1 MNPAKTLIRAI
12 IILLVVGF
20 VVYILHVVISGFVA
34 QNQTLAPYARD
45 IELGVDAALVGIG
58 GYIIIRIIKY
68 VIEGYILS
76 RTDNTGLRSISL
88 IVDLILYTL
97 LILAIL
103 SALGVNLTGAAI
115 GGAVGGVAIGLAA
128 QTVASN
134 VLSGILVTSSRTVR
148 PGDSVILQSWIWS
161 PPIIGEVERVSIL
174 FTEVRTNT
182 GNLVKVPNSA
192 FLGNT
197 VFTKLEDGGVLTYPY
212 QLTVNAD
219 VSANQLLDR
228 VKGILEDE
236 FKKENSLVPDVTF
249 YSKNGATNIFLVRIK
264 VTEISKLNGYI
275 DIVNKAFDKAYWE
288 LKSPPTQAK

>member
-68 VIEGYILS
+68 VIEGYIFS
-76 RTDNTGLRSISL
+76 KTDKTGLRSISL

-148 PGDSVILQSWIWS
+148 PGDSVILESWIWS

-212 QLTVNAD
+212 QLTVSAD
-219 VSANQLLDR
+219 VSANQLLER
-228 VKGILEDE
+228 VSGILEDE
-236 FKKENSLVPDVTF
+236 FKKENSLVPDVIF
-249 YSKNGATNIFLVRIK
+249 YSKNGVTNIFLVSIK
-264 VTEISKLNGYI
+264 VMKISKLNEYI

-288 LKSPPTQAK
+288 LKNLPQTK